1 MRLRVV
7 QAPDTREAILR
18 IRADLGADAL
28 VLATREVEGG
38 VSVTA
43 VGELAKEE
51 DLSSLLAPGDG
62 EKVSRTIA
70 EALAWHQVPEVV
82 GKAVLASGAAPGGE
96 GPLGTLAR
104 LLDRWARFA
113 PLSPGDAPRLM
124 LVGPHGAGKTAAT
137 ARLLV
142 EAALRGQELRVVCA
156 DGSRV
161 AAAAQLRAL
170 VAPLG
175 QEPVVVTTAAELGAR
190 LHRESR
196 AVVID
201 TSGLNPFRGDELAKL
216 ADLVHAAAAE
226 PVVVMPAGTVPDDA
240 AEMAAN
246 LAALGAR
253 RLIVTKLDTARR
265 LGSVLAAGAAGLA
278 LAGATIA
285 PEIGRPILPLTPAG
299 LARLMLRRSP
309 VDG

>member
-7 QAPDTREAILR
+7 HAPDTREAITR

-43 VGELAKEE
+43 VGALAQEE
-51 DLSSLLAPGDG
+51 DLSALLAPGDG
-62 EKVSRTIA
+62 PEVQRTIA
-70 EALAWHQVPEVV
+70 EALARHQVPEAVR
-82 GKAVLASGAAPGGE
+82 KALLEARGASGGE
-96 GPLGTLAR
+96 GALGTLVG
-104 LLDRWARFA
+104 LLGRWARFT
-113 PLSPGDAPRLM
+113 PLSARDPLRLM
-124 LVGPHGAGKTAAT
+124 LVGPHGAGKTAAA

-142 EAALRGQELRVVCA
+142 EAALRGRELRVICA
-156 DGSRV
+156 DGARA

-175 QEPVVVTTAAELGAR
+175 QEPVVVTTPAELGAR
-190 LHRESR
+190 LHRESC

-201 TSGLNPFRGDELAKL
+201 TSGLNPFRGDELARL
-216 ADLVHAAAAE
+216 ADMVHAAQAE
-226 PVVVMPAGTVPDDA
+226 PVVVLPAGTVPDDA

-253 RLIVTKLDTARR
+253 RLIVTKLDSARR
-265 LGSVLAAGAAGLA
+265 LGSILAAAAAGLA

-285 PEIGRPILPLTPAG
+285 PEIGRPILPLTPTG
-299 LARLMLRRSP
+299 LARLLLQRSP
-309 VDG
+309 VDA